1 MSIQFQRSSRLAPLL
16 ALAMVAAAQA
26 QDSGTNSQPSAQP
39 KGHGHPP
46 GPPPEAV
53 KACKGQ
59 AEGATVS
66 FTLRDGRTLQG
77 TCRTVNG
84 KLAATP
90 PNMGTPPS
98 Q

>member
-1 MSIQFQRSSRLAPLL
+1 MSIPSPLRPWLVPVL
-16 ALAMVAAAQA
+16 ALAMVTAAQA
-26 QDSGTNSQPSAQP
+26 QDSGTNSQPSGQP

-66 FTLRDGRTLQG
+66 FTLRDGKTLQG

-90 PNMGTPPS
+90 PDMGTPPS